1 MIQLPFAVY
10 RVVIYVIFSGHI
22 LVALSASEASFI
34 LVAKKITRIS
44 HVVCWIPTMP
54 QRYEHQILYMHFAA
68 HHAHTH
74 THVYVEEV
82 PRRRRFACD
91 RSVAVSEK
99 QVSAV

>member
-74 THVYVEEV
+74 THT
-82 PRRRRFACD
+82 RLRGRGA
-91 RSVAVSEK
+91 EK
-99 QVSAV
+99 ASIRVRPFSSSFGKTG